1 MKRLLTGLVSLVFCF
16 GAFAGCSYRLSGDS
30 ESGGD
35 SALVGEIDFNAGYDY
50 ADTLKIWVSNV
61 DTEKEIINA
70 FVGAFKEVYPNIT
83 AEVEGVDSLD
93 DQLVFNAGLDSM
105 CDIFWVTPEDI
116 ALYRDYDI
124 IAPLTPIIEQ
134 DPSFDIENLN
144 ENSVRSCT
152 DDGTL
157 YVMPRD
163 YNQVV
168 MYYNVD
174 MFDAAGVEYPSST
187 EAMSQEEF
195 VQMLADL
202 KEGLLAS
209 DETNSYGQ
217 AYKDCFTNSMDAA
230 ILWDSLS
237 WPIVKSFG
245 GTIFDEEGNYLDEE
259 GNMLFDSEETY
270 QAMRFAHDLVA
281 DGYMGDPGTWSTRD
295 GTQFLMETAPVY
307 LHCRAKLTSITTST
321 NTFHGLANVGVA
333 PCPDFGDDDTYYV
346 DSGATGY
353 AMYSG
358 SKHKTAAWLFLKFL
372 VSERAQEEASESGN
386 LVPVV
391 ESLIDDETAVWRRYT
406 TDAFGEQYSNDPF
419 VYRRD
424 ECFTHVREFMQYVT
438 PEYQGSM
445 LDRLQNCYTDSIANV
460 RSDPDT
466 EIRGFISKW
475 AAQMRN
481 YIEAGGNS

>member
-83 AEVEGVDSLD
+83 VEVEGIDSLD

-168 MYYNVD
+168 MYYNCYI
-174 MFDAAGVEYPSST
+174 FLWIL
-187 EAMSQEEF
+187 F
-195 VQMLADL
+195 R
-202 KEGLLAS
+202 
-209 DETNSYGQ
+209 
-217 AYKDCFTNSMDAA
+217 AY
-230 ILWDSLS
+230 
-237 WPIVKSFG
+237 
-245 GTIFDEEGNYLDEE
+245 
-259 GNMLFDSEETY
+259 
-270 QAMRFAHDLVA
+270 Q
-281 DGYMGDPGTWSTRD
+281 
-295 GTQFLMETAPVY
+295 
-307 LHCRAKLTSITTST
+307 
-321 NTFHGLANVGVA
+321 
-333 PCPDFGDDDTYYV
+333 
-346 DSGATGY
+346 
-353 AMYSG
+353 
-358 SKHKTAAWLFLKFL
+358 
-372 VSERAQEEASESGN
+372 
-386 LVPVV
+386 
-391 ESLIDDETAVWRRYT
+391 
-406 TDAFGEQYSNDPF
+406 
-419 VYRRD
+419 
-424 ECFTHVREFMQYVT
+424 
-438 PEYQGSM
+438 
-445 LDRLQNCYTDSIANV
+445 
-460 RSDPDT
+460 
-466 EIRGFISKW
+466 
-475 AAQMRN
+475 
-481 YIEAGGNS
+481 

>member
-1 MKRLLTGLVSLVFCF
+1 M
-16 GAFAGCSYRLSGDS
+16 
-30 ESGGD
+30 
-35 SALVGEIDFNAGYDY
+35 
-50 ADTLKIWVSNV
+50 

-217 AYKDCFTNSMDAA
+217 AYK
-230 ILWDSLS
+230 
-237 WPIVKSFG
+237 V
-245 GTIFDEEGNYLDEE
+245 
-259 GNMLFDSEETY
+259 
-270 QAMRFAHDLVA
+270 
-281 DGYMGDPGTWSTRD
+281 
-295 GTQFLMETAPVY
+295 
-307 LHCRAKLTSITTST
+307 LHQ
-321 NTFHGLANVGVA
+321 FHGRGHFVGFPELA
-333 PCPDFGDDDTYYV
+333 
-346 DSGATGY
+346 
-353 AMYSG
+353 
-358 SKHKTAAWLFLKFL
+358 H
-372 VSERAQEEASESGN
+372 REE
-386 LVPVV
+386 L
-391 ESLIDDETAVWRRYT
+391 RRHH
-406 TDAFGEQYSNDPF
+406 F
-419 VYRRD
+419 R
-424 ECFTHVREFMQYVT
+424 
-438 PEYQGSM
+438 
-445 LDRLQNCYTDSIANV
+445 
-460 RSDPDT
+460 
-466 EIRGFISKW
+466 
-475 AAQMRN
+475 
-481 YIEAGGNS
+481 